1 MTESFRHSHS
11 AGADSVGHRWW
22 SHANRLRCDNRGALL
37 ISLILTL
44 TVMAT
49 LGAAMIY
56 MTSSSGYGFLTSSS
70 QKKAY
75 YIAYSGLTYYD
86 ALPVKPTLPQTYRLA
101 NGDRFIL
108 DIEGFPE
115 RFTSTG
121 IVNGP
126 FGDTRFK
133 LYARSSGGTPEW
145 VDTMEDTDNWLPDER
160 TPGTLDTETI
170 DDNAALRAGGE
181 SFDLPGAGSDVSL
194 QTAIDDASAI
204 RDDYESQRNGAA
216 PFSLEWFQYDFYLR
230 YWSAVAGAL
239 EDARAIL
246 IGAGVTDDTV
256 TLPTQLS
263 QPVVFGIFDWRTVNG
278 GAAIPF
284 FDYWNSTVYDGVSHD
299 LNSLSYDLQV
309 KTAVIPN
316 TDDYLSGLSLRV
328 DNTPANGGNLL
339 GLSIVRG
346 QWGNTLPD
354 RLIPVNDAS
363 TPYLILWA
371 QKDLNGDGLITSLW
385 TYTIPPAGPTLTLW
399 PEEREILA
407 YAELPLSYC
416 LLQGNS
422 RYFEPWLTL
431 LVRLEERSV
440 QPDET
445 GEGFAPGERVNT
457 LKVFVSTPFL
467 CNGGGSISGTASD
480 LMLDNQRGPNQRLA
494 PLSAFINWP
503 VFDHTNFRVTNDNF
517 NLVGGDVAQI
527 DWTFISSSPSPTF
540 GFKIKKTGRATDWE
554 EDAVLLTDAFTT
566 EGYSTN
572 VDNWPE
578 ELGLHAMGV
587 LPSSPSVIYFD
598 DYAVRLKGQDPV
610 LR

>member
-1 MTESFRHSHS
+1 MTEPFRHSLTP
-11 AGADSVGHRWW
+11 GADSVGDRWW
-22 SHANRLRCDNRGALL
+22 SHANRLRRDNRGALL

-56 MTSSSGYGFLTSSS
+56 MTTSSGYGFLTSSS

-170 DDNAALRAGGE
+170 DDNAALRTGGE

-194 QTAIDDASAI
+194 QTAIDDARTI

-216 PFSLEWFQYDFYLR
+216 PFSMEWFQYDFYLR

-263 QPVVFGIFDWRTVNG
+263 QPIVFGIFDWRTVNG
-278 GAAIPF
+278 GGAIPF
-284 FDYWNSTVYDGVSHD
+284 FDYWNNTVYDGVSHD

-316 TDDYLSGLSLRV
+316 ADDYLSGLSLRV
-328 DNTPANGGNLL
+328 DNTARQRRQSAGTIHRPGTVGKYPAGQAGSGKRRIHPLSHSL
-339 GLSIVRG
+339 GPERP
-346 QWGNTLPD
+346 QWGWLDYVPLDLYHPASGPHPD
-354 RLIPVNDAS
+354 IVAGRARNP
-363 TPYLILWA
+363 
-371 QKDLNGDGLITSLW
+371 GLCRT
-385 TYTIPPAGPTLTLW
+385 A
-399 PEEREILA
+399 
-407 YAELPLSYC
+407 AEL
-416 LLQGNS
+416 
-422 RYFEPWLTL
+422 
-431 LVRLEERSV
+431 
-440 QPDET
+440 
-445 GEGFAPGERVNT
+445 
-457 LKVFVSTPFL
+457 
-467 CNGGGSISGTASD
+467 
-480 LMLDNQRGPNQRLA
+480 
-494 PLSAFINWP
+494 LSA
-503 VFDHTNFRVTNDNF
+503 
-517 NLVGGDVAQI
+517 A
-527 DWTFISSSPSPTF
+527 
-540 GFKIKKTGRATDWE
+540 
-554 EDAVLLTDAFTT
+554 
-566 EGYSTN
+566 
-572 VDNWPE
+572 
-578 ELGLHAMGV
+578 
-587 LPSSPSVIYFD
+587 
-598 DYAVRLKGQDPV
+598 GQ
-610 LR
+610 